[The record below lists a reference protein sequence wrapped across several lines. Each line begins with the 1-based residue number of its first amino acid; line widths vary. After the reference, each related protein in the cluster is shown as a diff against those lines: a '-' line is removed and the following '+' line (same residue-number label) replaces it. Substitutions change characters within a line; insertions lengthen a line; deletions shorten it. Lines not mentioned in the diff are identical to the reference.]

1 MYIKS
6 IQMKDYKRFH
16 DLTIDLGDSPKRI
29 IALVGPNGCGKS
41 SVFDAMLY
49 EMTAY
54 SGNFGGKGT
63 KDYHYHSLQQL
74 PSYSYQ
80 NIFIMFDIGDF
91 TSAYQKKEKEGKKNT
106 IFSFRSSFRYNGNL
120 KISET
125 KAVED
130 IIKNNYG
137 ASYASDIDQRI
148 ENNYRRL
155 LGKYN
160 KYMNDND
167 VRPSEA
173 RKHIIGDLNA
183 ALSKCLDLEI
193 TDVGDV
199 ESNRGTLYF
208 KKSDS
213 EIVFDY
219 NVLSAGEKE
228 AVDILLDL
236 YLRKDEYTD
245 SVYLFDEPELHLNTS
260 IQRVLLLEINNLI
273 PQNCQI
279 WIATHSVGFLRAIQ
293 DELKN
298 DSQIIRFDREKR
310 WASETYTLQPVTLS
324 RLEWQ
329 NIFSTAL
336 DDLAKLICPK
346 TIVYCEGRADP
357 KPDGTERGLDADIY
371 NTIFSKTYP
380 DVFFV
385 SSGGNTELD
394 KRSDIAIAI
403 LSKVFTELNILV
415 LKDRDMASGN
425 IVDEN
430 GRKIY
435 LSNNPQNHR
444 VLKRF
449 EIENYLYDKEVLS
462 AYCQANGLAFDDKKY
477 NTVVND
483 IVNDNLKDRTGEIKK
498 CCGITTSVNP
508 ENFKRNLATFID
520 TSMTVYKELEEVIF
534 ERK

>member
-1 MYIKS
+1 
-6 IQMKDYKRFH
+6 MKGYKRFH

-29 IALVGPNGCGKS
+29 VALVGPNGCGKS

-49 EMTAY
+49 EMVSYTGIFA
-54 SGNFGGKGT
+54 GKGT

-74 PSYSYQ
+74 PSYNHH

-91 TSAYQKKEKEGKKNT
+91 QSAFLKKQNEGKQNT
-106 IFSFRSSFRYNGNL
+106 IFSFRSSFRYNGDL

-125 KAVED
+125 RAVDD
-130 IIKNNYG
+130 IVQNNYG

-160 KYMNDND
+160 KYMRDYD
-167 VRPSEA
+167 ARPSEA
-173 RKHIIGDLNA
+173 RKHIIGELNA
-183 ALSKCLDLEI
+183 ALSNALDLEI
-193 TDVGDV
+193 TDVGHV
-199 ESNRGTLYF
+199 ESDRGTLYF

-213 EIVFDY
+213 EIEFDY

-245 SVYLFDEPELHLNTS
+245 SIYLFDEPELHLNTS
-260 IQRVLLLEINNLI
+260 IQRALLLEINKLI

-279 WIATHSVGFLRAIQ
+279 WIATHSIGFLRAIQ
-293 DELKN
+293 EELKN
-298 DSQIIRFDREKR
+298 DSQIIRFDKDKK
-310 WASETYTLQPVTLS
+310 WASETYVLHPVNLS
-324 RLEWQ
+324 RMEWQ

-357 KPDGTERGLDADIY
+357 KPDGTERGLDADVF
-371 NTIFSKTYP
+371 NTIFAKTYP

-394 KRSDIAIAI
+394 QRSDIAIAI
-403 LSKVFTELNILV
+403 LSKVFSELEILV

-425 IVDEN
+425 YIDQS
-430 GRKIY
+430 GREIY

-444 VLKRF
+444 ILKRF

-462 AYCQANGLAFDDKKY
+462 AYCHANKLDFDDNKY

-483 IVNDNLKDRTGEIKK
+483 IVNDNLKDRTGDIKK
-498 CCGITTSVNP
+498 CCGITTNVNP
-508 ENFKRNLATFID
+508 EKFKRNLATFID
-520 TSMTVYKELEEVIF
+520 PSMTVYKELDEVIF

>member
-6 IQMKDYKRFH
+6 IQMKDYKRFQ
-16 DLTIDLGDSPKRI
+16 DLTIDLGDNPNRI
-29 IALVGPNGCGKS
+29 VALVGPNGCGKS
-41 SVFDAMLY
+41 SVFDAMLF
-49 EMTAY
+49 ET
-54 SGNFGGKGT
+54 SSFVGPIGGKQT
-63 KDYHYHSLQQL
+63 KDYHYHSLLQL
-74 PSYSYQ
+74 SSCNYQ
-80 NIFIMFDIGDF
+80 NVSIMFDIGDF
-91 TSAYQKKEKEGKKNT
+91 YSVYQKKKSEGKEKT

-130 IIKNNYG
+130 IIQNNYG

-160 KYMNDND
+160 KYMRDND

-183 ALSKCLDLEI
+183 SLSKCLDLEI

-199 ESNRGTLYF
+199 EGNRGTLYF

-213 EIVFDY
+213 EIEFDY

-260 IQRVLLLEINNLI
+260 IQRALLLEMNKMI

-279 WIATHSVGFLRAIQ
+279 WIATHSIGFLRAIQ

-298 DSQIIRFDREKR
+298 DSQIIMFNRENR
-310 WASETYTLQPVTLS
+310 WASERYTLTPANCS
-324 RLEWQ
+324 RLDWQ

-346 TIVYCEGRADP
+346 VIVYCEGRADP
-357 KPDGTERGLDADIY
+357 KPGGTERGLDADVY

-380 DVFFV
+380 EVFFV

-394 KRSDIAIAI
+394 QRSDIAIAI
-403 LSKVFTELNILV
+403 FSKVFSELKILV
-415 LKDRDMASGN
+415 LKDMDMASGN
-425 IVDEN
+425 PVDDSV
-430 GRKIY
+430 RVLY
-435 LSNNPQNHR
+435 LNNNPDNHR

-449 EIENYLYDKEVLS
+449 EIENYLFDKEVLLS
-462 AYCQANGLAFDDKKY
+462 YCQNNGLIFDEGKY
-477 NTVVND
+477 NDVVND
-483 IVNDNLKDRTGEIKK
+483 IVNDNLKDRTGDIKK
-498 CCGITTSVNP
+498 CCNITANVNP
-508 ENFKRNLATFID
+508 EKFKRNLATFINP
-520 TSMTVYKELEEVIF
+520 SMTVYKELEEVIF
-534 ERK
+534 GRK

>member
-1 MYIKS
+1 MFIKS

-29 IALVGPNGCGKS
+29 VALVGPNGCGKS
-41 SVFDAMLY
+41 SVFDAMIY
-49 EMTAY
+49 EMVAY
-54 SGNFGGKGT
+54 TGGFGGKGT
-63 KDYHYHSLQQL
+63 KDYHYHSLHQL
-74 PSYSYQ
+74 PSYNYQ
-80 NIFIMFDIGDF
+80 SISIMFDIGDF
-91 TSAYQKKEKEGKKNT
+91 QSVYHKKEREGKQKT

-130 IIKNNYG
+130 IIQNNYG

-160 KYMNDND
+160 KYMRDND
-167 VRPSEA
+167 ARPSDA
-173 RKHIIGDLNA
+173 RKHIIGNLNA
-183 ALSKCLDLEI
+183 SLSKCLDLEI

-199 ESNRGTLYF
+199 EGNRGTLYF

-213 EIVFDY
+213 EIEFDY

-260 IQRVLLLEINNLI
+260 IQRALLLEMNKMI

-279 WIATHSVGFLRAIQ
+279 WIATHSIGFLRAIQ

-298 DSQIIRFDREKR
+298 DSQIIMFNGENR
-310 WASETYTLQPVTLS
+310 WASERYTLTPANCS
-324 RLEWQ
+324 RLDWQ

-346 TIVYCEGRADP
+346 VIVYCEGRADP
-357 KPDGTERGLDADIY
+357 KQDGTERGLDADVY

-380 DVFFV
+380 EVFFV

-394 KRSDIAIAI
+394 QRSNIAIII
-403 LSKVFTELNILV
+403 LSKIFTDLKILV

-425 IVDEN
+425 FIDEN
-430 GRKIY
+430 GREIY

-462 AYCQANGLAFDDKKY
+462 VYCQANNLEFDDNKY
-477 NTVVND
+477 NIVVKD
-483 IVNDNLKDRTGEIKK
+483 IVNDNLKDKTGDIKK
-498 CCGITTSVNP
+498 CCGITFNINP
-508 ENFKRNLATFID
+508 ETFKRNLAAYID
-520 TSMTVYKELEEVIF
+520 PSMTVYKELEEVIF
-534 ERK
+534 EQK